1 MTHTLL
7 RPLLLVASLFL
18 AACETQTTLQAP
30 SEALAGFKL
39 GHAVVLAEK
48 AVQAP
53 ISRNATPEEWTTA
66 MNTAVAERFGRLN
79 GDQVYHLGIHIDGF
93 AVAPPGIP
101 LVVSP
106 KSVLIFSVTLFA
118 NDSGGRKL
126 NEKPKQITVFEG
138 LSGETVLGSG
148 LTRTK
153 AEQMQNLAFNGAK
166 AIEDWILEN
175 PHFLNPSLP
184 VPVEE
189 KPVQGGRG

>member
-1 MTHTLL
+1 MTHTFL

-18 AACETQTTLQAP
+18 AACEAQTSLQAP
-30 SEALAGFKL
+30 PAALSGFKL
-39 GHAVVLAEK
+39 GHAVVLTDK

-53 ISRNATPEEWTTA
+53 ISRNATPEEWKA
-66 MNTAVAERFGRLN
+66 VMDAAVAERFGRLT
-79 GDQVYHLGIHIDGF
+79 GDTLYHMGIHVDGF

-126 NEKPKQITVFEG
+126 NDKPKQITVFEG
-138 LSGETVLGSG
+138 LSGDTVLGSG

-153 AEQMQNLAFNGAK
+153 EEQMQNLAFNAAK
-166 AIEDWILEN
+166 AIEDWLLEN
-175 PHFLNPSLP
+175 PQFFDPSLP
-184 VPVEE
+184 TPVEQTPQ
-189 KPVQGGRG
+189 KRGEG